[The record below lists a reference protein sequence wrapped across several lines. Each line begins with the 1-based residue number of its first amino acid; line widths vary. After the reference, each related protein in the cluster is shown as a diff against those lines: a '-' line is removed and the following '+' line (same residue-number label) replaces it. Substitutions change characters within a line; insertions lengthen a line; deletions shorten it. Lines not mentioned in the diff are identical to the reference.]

1 MFGLADLI
9 HETSASPAAGDFTLA
24 GADTGRRPF
33 SSAYAVGDLVPYIAR
48 HRTVA
53 GEWEVG
59 IGRLSATTTLVRVQI
74 WASSN
79 SGSVVTFTAGTVDVI
94 HGVPADLVNLPPE
107 RCFHAYTDCITNV
120 ATDMHVFTVS
130 GTGAAWSTLA
140 PGTVNAIGML
150 RLALGTTASG
160 RGCIAANN
168 LGVLR
173 LGQGIAVQKTKLRIT
188 TLSDATNTYTLR
200 AGFIDSITGE
210 STDGVFFRYT
220 HGTNSGKF
228 QAVTRRNG
236 TESTADTG
244 VTAAANTDYELEIY
258 VNPDGTSA
266 EFRINNAV
274 VATITTNIPTASG
287 RETGYGMMVLRS
299 AGTAAVNAV
308 EVDYVDTQV
317 YLTTRR

>member
-9 HETSASPAAGDFTLA
+9 HETSASPAGGDFTLA

-53 GEWEVG
+53 SEWEVG

-107 RCFHAYTDCITNV
+107 RCFRAYTDCITNV
-120 ATDMHVFTVS
+120 ATGVHVFTVS
-130 GTGAAWSTLA
+130 GTGAAWSTRA

-150 RLALGTTASG
+150 RLALGTTATG

-168 LGVLR
+168 LAVLR
-173 LGQGIAVQKTKLRIT
+173 LGQGMAVQKTKLRIA

-200 AGFIDSITGE
+200 AGFIDSITAE

-228 QAVTRRNG
+228 QAVTRNNG

-244 VTAAANTDYELEIY
+244 VTAAASTDYELEIY

-274 VATITTNIPTASG
+274 VATITANIPTASG

-308 EVDYVDTQV
+308 DVDYVDTQV